1 MNNTA
6 IHESHSDI
14 EELFDD
20 EDGERPCYL
29 SDEVQAENANR
40 LHAARNAEDATT
52 RELSNIEISSNTQ
65 EDGEVHERGPP
76 PEITPVT
83 ETQEGREEGGSVDD
97 TKNLEERDGD
107 GAAIVASSGEGPE
120 AEVSVPDAVDEDILI
135 TPERALPD
143 EDTLSEDGIQETPG
157 SSSSSREGTS
167 GYSAG
172 SGSSTASIY
181 SASGADESADRSQ
194 ESVQPVRRTW
204 VPGKRHPEEDDSS
217 PSWRKH
223 KKHFFILSNAGK
235 PIYSR
240 YGDEHKLAGF
250 SATLQAIMSFIENSG
265 DTIRFVRAGE
275 HQIVFLVKGPLYL
288 VAISATEEPD
298 QVIMGQLELLHAQLI
313 LILTKGVEK
322 CFVKNSKFDMRPL
335 LTGTDI
341 VFSHLIHGFSWNPAT
356 FLRAYTCLRL
366 PYAIRQ
372 AAGAALQDTPNSG
385 PLFSL
390 LMCGPKVISIMS
402 PRKTSLSPNDILLL
416 CNYVSSS
423 DSFRTTESFFPVC
436 LPGYNPTAFL
446 YAYVQYLDSDTCLFL
461 LTSNP
466 DGFFQLKECRGRIEA
481 TLRRTNVLAE
491 VTNSVQRGGLRVE
504 HLLEP
509 KASSRTMDSKT
520 SSIFGSDGDPEFH
533 GPAGVARQG
542 AAGTGGPAGLWHFIY
557 RSSFLDQYVASEFSP
572 PLHIPSAQKRLYR
585 AYQKLYTSMHGA
597 GAAGPHKMQ
606 YRRDE
611 HHVLLSWRTSDFEFY
626 AAFDP
631 LADKSSSVAVCNRVC
646 QWLRDEESE
655 IFLLGATPFS
665 W

>member
-1 MNNTA
+1 MLESSSVAPNMNNTT

-20 EDGERPCYL
+20 EEGERPCYL
-29 SDEVQAENANR
+29 SDEVRSENVTGAP
-40 LHAARNAEDATT
+40 AASNSDMEADNAVK
-52 RELSNIEISSNTQ
+52 LSNLDISNSTQ
-65 EDGEVHERGPP
+65 EDGQVH
-76 PEITPVT
+76 
-83 ETQEGREEGGSVDD
+83 EGGSTNEISETTPGYEGEGGGDD
-97 TKNLEERDGD
+97 T
-107 GAAIVASSGEGPE
+107 AIAASSITGVGPE
-120 AEVSVPDAVDEDILI
+120 STDAGILVTDAVNGD
-135 TPERALPD
+135 A
-143 EDTLSEDGIQETPG
+143 LSEDGIQESPV
-157 SSSSSREGTS
+157 SPSSSREGTS
-167 GYSAG
+167 GYLAG
-172 SGSSTASIY
+172 SGSSTASIC
-181 SASGADESADRSQ
+181 SASGVDESADRILNQ
-194 ESVQPVRRTW
+194 ESRQPTRRSW
-204 VPGKRHPEEDDSS
+204 VPGKRYPEEDDTSLA
-217 PSWRKH
+217 WRKH

-250 SATLQAIMSFIENSG
+250 SATLQAIMSFVENSG
-265 DTIRFVRAGE
+265 DTIRFVKAGD

-298 QVIMGQLELLHAQLI
+298 QVIRWQLELLHAQLI

-335 LTGTDI
+335 LGGTDM

-356 FLRAYTCLRL
+356 FLRAYTCLPL

-372 AAGAALQDTPNSG
+372 AAGAALQDMPNSG

-390 LMCGPKVISIMS
+390 LMCGSKVISLMS
-402 PRKTSLSPNDILLL
+402 PRKSSISPNDILLL
-416 CNYVSSS
+416 SNYVASS

-461 LTSNP
+461 LTADP
-466 DGFFQLKECRGRIEA
+466 DGFFQLKECRGRIE
-481 TLRRTNVLAE
+481 TILRQTNVLAE
-491 VTNSVQRGGLRVE
+491 VTNAVRRGGLRVE
-504 HLLEP
+504 HLLET
-509 KASSRTMDSKT
+509 KASHPVLDSKKNST
-520 SSIFGSDGDPEFH
+520 FGSDGEHELH
-533 GPAGVARQG
+533 GSAGVTRQDVV
-542 AAGTGGPAGLWHFIY
+542 GTGGPAGLWHFTY

-611 HHVLLSWRTSDFEFY
+611 HHVLLSWRTSDFELY

-631 LADKSSSVAVCNRVC
+631 LADKSSAVAVCNRVC
-646 QWLRDEESE
+646 QWLRDLESE

-665 W
+665 WCN